1 MPGPA
6 ARKPPA
12 EKYDERRRALAES
25 ALITLGEL
33 GYAKASLREIA
44 NNSDFSHGV
53 VHYYFQDKHELIVFC
68 VREQKSGC
76 VRRYDDVIA
85 GSATPEELVAGFA
98 DKLVETLA
106 TDTAMHRLWYDVRT
120 QSMFEERLREVAEE
134 IDGWLEDMVWRIV
147 SRYAELAG
155 GVPAMPASV
164 LYAIV
169 DGLFQQAL
177 IGVSAG
183 RHEVLG
189 ELRTLVHGL
198 LPTMITTDVTP
209 GVPTPA

>member
-12 EKYDERRRALAES
+12 DKYDDRRRALAES

-44 NNSDFSHGV
+44 NNSEFSHGV
-53 VHYYFQDKHELIVFC
+53 VHYYFQDKHELIVYC
-68 VREQKSGC
+68 VREQKSVC
-76 VRRYDDVIA
+76 VRRYDGVVAD
-85 GSATPEELVAGFA
+85 STTPEELASGFA
-98 DKLVETLA
+98 DKLVETLSD
-106 TDTAMHRLWYDVRT
+106 DTAMHRLWYDVRT
-120 QSMFEERLREVAEE
+120 QSMFEERLREVAAE

-155 GVPAMPASV
+155 GEPAMPPSV
-164 LYAIV
+164 LYGII

-177 IGVSAG
+177 IGVTVG
-183 RHEVLG
+183 KPGVLE
-189 ELRTLVHGL
+189 ELRALVHGL
-198 LPTMITTDVTP
+198 MPTLVTAP
-209 GVPTPA
+209 VPAPA